1 MTATVTDQY
10 LLCTKSG
17 SKWVAVAGV
26 TLGQESCVARASHV
40 FADAGYE
47 TWGNKVCF
55 AQTMIKQ
62 ANFGGKS
69 LHFKTLE
76 ITHA

>member
-1 MTATVTDQY
+1 MINTMADQY

-17 SKWVAVAGV
+17 KKWVAVAGV
-26 TLGQESCVARASHV
+26 TLGPESCVARASHV

-47 TWGNKVCF
+47 TWSNKVCF
-55 AQTMIKQ
+55 ASTMVKQ

-69 LHFKTLE
+69 LHFKSLE
-76 ITHA
+76 KPAA